1 MRAAI
6 SAAEG
11 LEGHMAACAAGDA
24 TSRGE
29 GGGAGRGG
37 PCSVVVADDHAR
49 YRDGLV
55 RTFGRSPELVV
66 VGTATDGMQAVRAV
80 RQLRPQLL
88 VVDVRMPVLD
98 GLQVSELLAADEELN
113 GTRVALMS
121 AEGGTALE
129 DAARAFGAVL
139 LDKTWPRARI
149 RDAVLELAMA
159 PQHDAGG

>member
-1 MRAAI
+1 M

-29 GGGAGRGG
+29 GSGAEGAG

-55 RTFGRSPELVV
+55 RTFDRSSELEV
-66 VGTATDGMQAVRAV
+66 VGTATDGMQAVRVV

-98 GLQVSELLAADEELN
+98 GLQVAELLAVDDELRQ
-113 GTRVALMS
+113 TRVALMS
-121 AEGGTALE
+121 AEGGTTLE
-129 DAARAFGAVL
+129 DAARHVGAVL

-149 RDAVLELAMA
+149 REAVLELAVA
-159 PQHDAGG
+159 SRQDVGR

>member
-1 MRAAI
+1 M

-24 TSRGE
+24 TSWGE
-29 GGGAGRGG
+29 GSGAAGGG

-55 RTFGRSPELVV
+55 RTFDRSPELEV
-66 VGTATDGMQAVRAV
+66 VGTATDGMQAVRVV

-88 VVDVRMPVLD
+88 VLDVRMPVLD
-98 GLQVSELLAADEELN
+98 GLQVAELLAADDELRH
-113 GTRVALMS
+113 TRVALMS
-121 AEGGTALE
+121 AEGGTTLE
-129 DAARAFGAVL
+129 DAARNVGALL

-149 RDAVLELAMA
+149 RGLVIELAVA
-159 PQHDAGG
+159 SRQDVGR

>member
-1 MRAAI
+1 M
-6 SAAEG
+6 SAADG

-29 GGGAGRGG
+29 EGGIEGGA

-55 RTFGRSPELVV
+55 RTFARSAALEV

-98 GLQVSELLAADEELN
+98 GLQVAELLAADEELRC
-113 GTRVALMS
+113 TRVALMS

-129 DAARAFGAVL
+129 DAARNAGAVL

-149 RDAVLELAMA
+149 REAVLELAA
-159 PQHDAGG
+159 ARQDVRR